1 MTLSLLLS
9 ALKITPT
16 AAVDLLTVAFV
27 LTATVFLTDFVSSFE
42 EIGRN
47 SKASIAVQYHSTH
60 YKISYKIIN
69 FQTQ

>member
-1 MTLSLLLS
+1 LS

-16 AAVDLLTVAFV
+16 AAVDLPTVAFV
-27 LTATVFLTDFVSSFE
+27 LTAAVFLTTFVSSFE

-60 YKISYKIIN
+60 
-69 FQTQ
+69 